1 MQEPRCKVLMRGKR
15 VKPIAIFGTGS
26 DVGKSIVGAAL
37 CKLFADHG
45 ISVAPFKAQNM
56 SNNSGITPEGLEMG
70 RAQIVQ
76 AEAAGIPPHVDM
88 NPVLLKP
95 TGEKGSQVVLNGEAI
110 ENSTAMDYHKRKD
123 FYFKAACNAFDRLQA
138 RFDMIVMEGAGS
150 CAEVNLM
157 GSDIV
162 NFRMA
167 EYADADVILVADI
180 HRGGVFAQLVGTL
193 ECLPQKYRD
202 RIKGFIINRFRGDI
216 ELFKDGTQW
225 IEERTGKRVLG
236 VLPWYHH
243 FRIDA
248 EDSVELESLPSVTSL
263 KPDLPAI
270 AVIKLK
276 HISNFT
282 DFHALA
288 ETRGLQVIFVE
299 SPQSLDRFQAVIL
312 PGSKNTRSDL
322 RWLKETG
329 WDHQLKQYADAGGH
343 LLGICGGF
351 QILGHHVEDPEGLEG
366 DPGQTEGLQLLDV
379 HTVLQAPKT
388 TTLSTFS
395 WYESE
400 NIPETE
406 THKKSSSPVLSYGEG
421 YEIHM
426 GFTHRQSGDPMFHV
440 HTRNGKPC
448 NDEDGAVSRGT
459 KICGTYMH
467 GLFDVSSIKNRWLSQ
482 IGIAIQSEP
491 QTASA
496 VDGSGALTLSHT
508 EKKRR
513 DYALLKEH
521 FERHVNMEDLLK
533 ERNNAFKKK

>member
-1 MQEPRCKVLMRGKR
+1 M
-15 VKPIAIFGTGS
+15 KPIAIFGTGS

-37 CKLFADHG
+37 CKLFADQG

-76 AEAAGIPPHVDM
+76 AEAAEIPPHVDM

-123 FYFKAACNAFDRLQA
+123 FYFKAVCDAFDRLQA

-157 GSDIV
+157 ASDIV

-180 HRGGVFAQLVGTL
+180 HRGGVFGQLVGTL

-225 IEERTGKRVLG
+225 IEERTGKKVLG

-263 KPDLPAI
+263 KPDVPAI

-288 ETRGLQVIFVE
+288 ETPGLQVIFVE

-322 RWLKETG
+322 
-329 WDHQLKQYADAGGH
+329 
-343 LLGICGGF
+343 
-351 QILGHHVEDPEGLEG
+351 
-366 DPGQTEGLQLLDV
+366 
-379 HTVLQAPKT
+379 TVVKRDR
-388 TTLSTFS
+388 
-395 WYESE
+395 
-400 NIPETE
+400 
-406 THKKSSSPVLSYGEG
+406 
-421 YEIHM
+421 M
-426 GFTHRQSGDPMFHV
+426 GS
-440 HTRNGKPC
+440 
-448 NDEDGAVSRGT
+448 
-459 KICGTYMH
+459 
-467 GLFDVSSIKNRWLSQ
+467 
-482 IGIAIQSEP
+482 
-491 QTASA
+491 
-496 VDGSGALTLSHT
+496 
-508 EKKRR
+508 
-513 DYALLKEH
+513 
-521 FERHVNMEDLLK
+521 
-533 ERNNAFKKK
+533 